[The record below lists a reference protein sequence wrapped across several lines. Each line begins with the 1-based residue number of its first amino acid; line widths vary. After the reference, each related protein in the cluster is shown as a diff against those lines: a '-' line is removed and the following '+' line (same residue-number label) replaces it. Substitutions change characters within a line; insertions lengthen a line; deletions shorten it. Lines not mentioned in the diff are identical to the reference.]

1 MEASVMYFR
10 SVEKQPRL
18 LLAHYTSVGHEERRR
33 ERKEQGPVI
42 LSFLKRHAQMIRRT
56 CLLIRNLILRC
67 NSRSSHC
74 VP

>member
-1 MEASVMYFR
+1 MYFR

-18 LLAHYTSVGHEERRR
+18 LLAHYTSVGHEERKR
-33 ERKEQGPVI
+33 EKGTTTSQS